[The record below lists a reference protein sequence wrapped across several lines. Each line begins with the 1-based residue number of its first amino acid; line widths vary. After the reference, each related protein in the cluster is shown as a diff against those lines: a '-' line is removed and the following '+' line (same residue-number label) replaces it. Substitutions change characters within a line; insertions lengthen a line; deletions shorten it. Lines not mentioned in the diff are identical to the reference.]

1 MSRDVINSQ
10 QYHVPVAGFSQ
21 AVRAPAAGTFIFVSG
36 LTARRA
42 DGSIDGVGDV
52 ALQTRIILANLRTIL
67 AEAGATLD
75 DVVRVVTYLRD
86 MGAHEVMHTV
96 RREFFGDTPPA
107 STTIEVSRLFDESQL
122 LEIEATAIVDASQR
136 VPI

>member
-52 ALQTRIILANLRTIL
+52 ALQTRIILENLRTIL
-67 AEAGATLD
+67 AEAGATLS

-86 MGAHEVMHTV
+86 MGAHEVMHAV

-136 VPI
+136 LPI